1 MSESGVIFYAGKS
14 EQESA
19 KQSEQKQESAEQ
31 PEQESAEQESAAKT
45 AAGIS
50 LRRLIKRFFAFRIW
64 EAENP
69 FPIFCLNSLTKLYN
83 MYIMYIY

>member
-31 PEQESAEQESAAKT
+31 PK
-45 AAGIS
+45 
-50 LRRLIKRFFAFRIW
+50 
-64 EAENP
+64 
-69 FPIFCLNSLTKLYN
+69 
-83 MYIMYIY
+83 